1 MTKAPLAA
9 YPALRMRRLRQADWI
24 RRLTRETVLTPA
36 DLIWSMVV
44 HEGEG
49 QVPVASMPGISR
61 FSVKDCAEA
70 ARAARSLGIPA
81 IAVFPHI
88 DGAKKDAT
96 GALAHD
102 PDGVVAR
109 AVKAM
114 KDAAPALVRW
124 ARAAPAPKAL
134 ETPSRAIVSAAA
146 PRYVGPPQAATGEAS
161 DAADLFGPVFADG
174 QWPRPVLVR
183 SEPCDPHDPTPQGD
197 DCRRQLLLIGLATEA
212 QPGSNPRP

>member
-24 RRLTRETVLTPA
+24 RRLVRETVLTPA

-61 FSVKDCAEA
+61 LSVKDCAAA
-70 ARAARSLGIPA
+70 AREARSLGIPA

-88 DGAKKDAT
+88 DGANKDASGT
-96 GALAHD
+96 AAHD
-102 PDGVVAR
+102 PDGLVAQ

-114 KDAAPALVRW
+114 KDAAPEVGIMCDVALDPFTDHGHDGLLQDGRIVNDATIEALV
-124 ARAAPAPKAL
+124 
-134 ETPSRAIVSAAA
+134 S
-146 PRYVGPPQAATGEAS
+146 Q
-161 DAADLFGPVFADG
+161 
-174 QWPRPVLVR
+174 
-183 SEPCDPHDPTPQGD
+183 
-197 DCRRQLLLIGLATEA
+197 
-212 QPGSNPRP
+212 